1 MNSYRKLAD
10 LCDDLADFFLGQEP
24 ASYIGKEEASKPTIT
39 ISNSGKYGGKYVEV
53 VWSAWGDL
61 TKDERGKLIVEA
73 YYQAFGEKEGA
84 YLNSAMGLMKQNGHT
99 F

>member
-10 LCDDLADFFLGQEP
+10 LCDDLADFFLGNTP

-39 ISNSGKYGGKYVEV
+39 ISSSGRHVEV

-61 TKDERGKLIVEA
+61 TRDERGELIVEA
-73 YYQAFGEKEGA
+73 YYQAFGDREGA
-84 YLNSAMGLMKQNGHT
+84 YLNSVMGLMKQNGNT